1 MLKEWTKLEKTLLYG
16 SCIIVFIVGVI
27 SKSDILTTSC
37 SIIDIL
43 AMLLIAKGKNIGQIL
58 GVLITILYSIVSF
71 KNRFYGEVIIY
82 IFMMLPMYL
91 IGIVSW
97 IKHKNNETD
106 SVEINNI
113 YKSEWLIVS
122 IVAVIV
128 FTGVYFL
135 LKAFNTNELLVS
147 TFSVLAS
154 LFGIYLQIRR
164 SRYAFIFYIINDI
177 ILSILWGIPIINGD
191 YSLLPIFLDPVF
203 IFFNDMY
210 GFYNWT
216 RLEKKQ
222 KEKCLKNRSI

>member
-1 MLKEWTKLEKTLLYG
+1 M
-16 SCIIVFIVGVI
+16 IVGVI

-43 AMLLIAKGKNIGQIL
+43 AMLLIAKGKNIGQLL
-58 GVLITILYSIVSF
+58 GILITVLYSIVSF
-71 KNRFYGEVIIY
+71 KNGFYGEVIIY

-97 IKHKNNETD
+97 IKHKNKETN

-113 YKSEWLIVS
+113 YKSEWIIVS
-122 IVAVIV
+122 IVSVIV
-128 FTGVYFL
+128 FIGVYYL

-147 TFSVLAS
+147 TLSVLAS
-154 LFGIYLQIRR
+154 LFGIFFQIRR

-177 ILSILWGIPIINGD
+177 ILAILWGIPVINGEF
-191 YSLLPIFLDPVF
+191 SLLPIFLDPVF
-203 IFFNDMY
+203 IFLNDMY

-222 KEKCLKNRSI
+222 KEKC

>member
-1 MLKEWTKLEKTLLYG
+1 M
-16 SCIIVFIVGVI
+16 IVGVI

-43 AMLLIAKGKNIGQIL
+43 AMLLIAKGKNIGQLL
-58 GVLITILYSIVSF
+58 GILITVLYSIVSF
-71 KNRFYGEVIIY
+71 KNGFYGEVIIY

-97 IKHKNNETD
+97 IKHKNKETN

-113 YKSEWLIVS
+113 YKSEWIIVS
-122 IVAVIV
+122 IVSVIV
-128 FTGVYFL
+128 FTGVYYL

-147 TFSVLAS
+147 TLSVLAS
-154 LFGIYLQIRR
+154 LFGIYFQIRR

-177 ILSILWGIPIINGD
+177 ILAILWGIPIINGD
-191 YSLLPIFLDPVF
+191 FSLLPIFLDPVINF
-203 IFFNDMY
+203 LNDTY

-222 KEKCLKNRSI
+222 KK

>member
-16 SCIIVFIVGVI
+16 SCIIVLIVGI
-27 SKSDILTTSC
+27 IFKSDILTTLC
-37 SIIDIL
+37 SIIDII
-43 AMLLIAKGKNIGQIL
+43 AMLLIAKGKNIGQLL
-58 GVLITILYSIVSF
+58 GVLITVLYSIVSF
-71 KNRFYGEVIIY
+71 KNGFYGEVIIY

-97 IKHKNNETD
+97 IKHKNKETN

-122 IVAVIV
+122 IVSVIV
-128 FTGVYFL
+128 FTGVYYL

-147 TFSVLAS
+147 TLSVLAS
-154 LFGIYLQIRR
+154 LFGIYFQIRR
-164 SRYAFIFYIINDI
+164 SKYTFSFFIINDI
-177 ILSILWGIPIINGD
+177 ILSVLWGIPIINGNF
-191 YSLLPIFLDPVF
+191 SLLPIFLDPVINF
-203 IFFNDMY
+203 LNDTY

-222 KEKCLKNRSI
+222 KEKC

>member
-16 SCIIVFIVGVI
+16 SCIIILIVGAI

-43 AMLLIAKGKNIGQIL
+43 AMLLIAKGKNIGQLL
-58 GVLITILYSIVSF
+58 GVLVTVLYSIVSF

-82 IFMMLPMYL
+82 AFMMLPMYL

-97 IKHKNNETD
+97 LKHKNNETN
-106 SVEINNI
+106 SIEINNI
-113 YKSEWLIVS
+113 HKSEWLIVS
-122 IVAVIV
+122 IVSVIV

-147 TFSVLAS
+147 TLSVLAS

-222 KEKCLKNRSI
+222 KEKC